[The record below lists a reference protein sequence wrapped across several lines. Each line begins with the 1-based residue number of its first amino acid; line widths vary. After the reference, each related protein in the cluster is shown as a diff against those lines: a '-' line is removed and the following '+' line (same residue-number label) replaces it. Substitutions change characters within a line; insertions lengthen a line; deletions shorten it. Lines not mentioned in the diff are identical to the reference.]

1 MTSAEWEQQFRQG
14 DPVAVGQRL
23 LAAIRQAHDEQTAI
37 PDDDYRVT
45 DIGELAPMR
54 GGGDRP
60 DYVHKL
66 MTRAGQI
73 LRDQGVITIPGEPNE
88 PDIIG

>member
-1 MTSAEWEQQFRQG
+1 MTGPEWNEAFDKG
-14 DPVAVGQRL
+14 SPESIGQAL
-23 LAAIRQAHDEQTAI
+23 LAAIRQAHAEQTAI

-54 GGGDRP
+54 DGSDRP

-66 MTRAGQI
+66 MVRVGGI
-73 LRDQGVITIPGEPNE
+73 LADQGLIRVPGTDE
-88 PDIIG
+88 

>member
-14 DPVAVGQRL
+14 DPVAVGKRLHQALEQAGSELGLNPEPSWDDTYEPLQRQY
-23 LAAIRQAHDEQTAI
+23 I
-37 PDDDYRVT
+37 
-45 DIGELAPMR
+45 
-54 GGGDRP
+54 
-60 DYVHKL
+60 
-66 MTRAGQI
+66 RAGQI